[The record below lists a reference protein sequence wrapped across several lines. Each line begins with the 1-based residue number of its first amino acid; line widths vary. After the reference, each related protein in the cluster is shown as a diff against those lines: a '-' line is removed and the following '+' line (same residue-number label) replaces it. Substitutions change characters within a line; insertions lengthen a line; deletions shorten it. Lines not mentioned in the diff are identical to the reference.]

1 MAYNYGWVG
10 SAVNAWT
17 DKEDDVIHL
26 QAIADDIQRKTLA
39 IQKGVLP
46 HYGDLDVMHD
56 HSLTIG
62 FCIMRALLDGSRA
75 EIDAGYINPEWDALA
90 EKMVGKK
97 FTMSH
102 ESYIV
107 TKAFRIKIPLGIAKA
122 IMRGP
127 LREFVQID
135 TFRFTVAKPGAEA
148 NAITEFVVVKLAG
161 EIAKDPEEPGDTED
175 NDEDEAVKAMKPD
188 EDMGDHKKK
197 KPMDSPSN

>member
-1 MAYNYGWVG
+1 MKYKYGWVG

-26 QAIADDIQRKTLA
+26 QAIADDIQRKTEA
-39 IQKGVLP
+39 IKKGNLP

-62 FCIMRALLDGSRA
+62 VCIMRALLENSRA
-75 EIDAGYINPEWDALA
+75 EIDAGYINPEWNELA
-90 EKMVGKK
+90 EKMLGKK

-107 TKAFRIKIPLGIAKA
+107 TKAFRIRVPPAIAKA

-127 LREFVQID
+127 LREFVEID

-148 NAITEFVVVKLAG
+148 NAITEFVVVKLDD
-161 EIAKDPEEPGDTED
+161 EEKDEED
-175 NDEDEAVKAMKPD
+175 DEKESV
-188 EDMGDHKKK
+188 
-197 KPMDSPSN
+197 DSKSN

>member
-1 MAYNYGWVG
+1 MEYTYGWVG

-26 QAIADDIQRKTLA
+26 KAIADDIQRKTLA
-39 IQKGVLP
+39 IQKGQIP

-62 FCIMRALLDGSRA
+62 VCIMRALLDGSRA
-75 EIDAGYINPEWDALA
+75 EIDAGYINPEWNALA
-90 EKMVGKK
+90 EKMLGKK

-107 TKAFRIKIPLGIAKA
+107 TKAFRIRVPDAIAKA

-127 LREFVQID
+127 LREFVEID

-148 NAITEFVVVKLAG
+148 NAITEFVVVKLNG
-161 EIAKDPEEPGDTED
+161 EIANKPEDTED
-175 NDEDEAVKAMKPD
+175 SQDGDEEKTMKPD

-197 KPMDSPSN
+197 HEDSPSN

>member
-1 MAYNYGWVG
+1 MGYNYGWVG

-17 DKEDDVIHL
+17 DKEDDVIHF
-26 QAIADDIQRKTLA
+26 QAIADDIARKTLA
-39 IQKGVLP
+39 IQKGDIQ

-148 NAITEFVVVKLAG
+148 NAITEFVVIKLAG
-161 EIAKDPEEPGDTED
+161 EVAKDPDDDKENEES
-175 NDEDEAVKAMKPD
+175 K
-188 EDMGDHKKK
+188 
-197 KPMDSPSN
+197 PSN

>member
-1 MAYNYGWVG
+1 MGYNYGWVG

-26 QAIADDIQRKTLA
+26 QAIADDIARKTLA
-39 IQKGVLP
+39 IQKGVLQ

-75 EIDAGYINPEWDALA
+75 EIDAGYINPEWDGLA

-107 TKAFRIKIPLGIAKA
+107 TKAFRIKIPPAIAKA

-161 EIAKDPEEPGDTED
+161 EIAKKPEDAEDTED
-175 NDEDEAVKAMKPD
+175 GDETVKAAKQDEDS
-188 EDMGDHKKK
+188 GDHKKK
-197 KPMDSPSN
+197 KPENSTSN